1 MEREKYRK
9 EGWWALRSAGLS
21 RKEVE
26 SMYSHHKGEILDS
39 TGEQRRAHQ
48 ASYDAKAAAWE
59 TLRTSPYA
67 SALGVTGHA
76 PQETGALGEKLGEI
90 RERVAQVAQRLDDSH
105 QQDAARLTGNAVKAG
120 EKAVEWS
127 SHLRLAQAEQGQR
140 VEIASKFPRLHQQET
155 AARTVEQQ
163 KEQAAAATERARKR
177 SQAAN
182 YDSYTDHYLN
192 GPDLSGPSMSR

>member
-1 MEREKYRK
+1 M
-9 EGWWALRSAGLS
+9 GPALSGPQPQGS
-21 RKEVE
+21 RVDVLAPQ
-26 SMYSHHKGEILDS
+26 GEILDS

-140 VEIASKFPRLHQQET
+140 VEIASKFPASTSRRPPPAPSSSRRSRRPRPPSEPESAVRPPTTT
-155 AARTVEQQ
+155 ATP
-163 KEQAAAATERARKR
+163 TTT
-177 SQAAN
+177 S
-182 YDSYTDHYLN
+182 TDQTC
-192 GPDLSGPSMSR
+192 PDPA